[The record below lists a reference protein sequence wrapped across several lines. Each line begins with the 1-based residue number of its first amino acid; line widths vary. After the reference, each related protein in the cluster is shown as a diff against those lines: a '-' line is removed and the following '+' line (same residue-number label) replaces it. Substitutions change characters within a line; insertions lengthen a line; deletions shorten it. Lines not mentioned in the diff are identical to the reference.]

1 MSSIDTF
8 TSDHSTLATSLDSVA
23 PDAKTLLI
31 DHQRYQD
38 AMRDLLTKKEVLQAL
53 HSQLTFTD
61 QEKKVLL
68 SSDEDDF
75 EHARV
80 RREK

>member
-1 MSSIDTF
+1 
-8 TSDHSTLATSLDSVA
+8 
-23 PDAKTLLI
+23 
-31 DHQRYQD
+31 
-38 AMRDLLTKKEVLQAL
+38 MRDLLTKKEVLHAL

>member
-1 MSSIDTF
+1 
-8 TSDHSTLATSLDSVA
+8 
-23 PDAKTLLI
+23 
-31 DHQRYQD
+31 
-38 AMRDLLTKKEVLQAL
+38 MRDLLTKKEVLQAL

-75 EHARV
+75 EHARM
-80 RREK
+80 RREKYLLNMYIAAGEEQEDEDSAKFDRFKTDFF

>member
-1 MSSIDTF
+1 
-8 TSDHSTLATSLDSVA
+8 
-23 PDAKTLLI
+23 
-31 DHQRYQD
+31 
-38 AMRDLLTKKEVLQAL
+38 MRDLLTKKDVLQAL

-68 SSDEDDF
+68 SCDEDDF

-80 RREK
+80 RRENQLLNIYGVGEGQDDEDSAKFDRFKTDFF